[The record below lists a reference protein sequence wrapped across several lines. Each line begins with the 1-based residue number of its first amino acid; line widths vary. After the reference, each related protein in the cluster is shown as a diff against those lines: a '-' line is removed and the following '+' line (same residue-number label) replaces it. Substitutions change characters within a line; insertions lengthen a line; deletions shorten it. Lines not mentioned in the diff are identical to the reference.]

1 MRHVFFFILSSLI
14 LVSCSF
20 GAKETKQGVN
30 STIDSVSIVR
40 VLPPD
45 ARIASS
51 TVDFGSL
58 PSGVDT
64 ILSFSIRNVDTIGVK
79 IDSIIF
85 SLPEAKAKFSRDTIG
100 VQTIIAAG
108 LKIVTPE
115 NSGDFVWEMDI
126 YFKDIAKPSKFTL
139 TGNIK

>member
-1 MRHVFFFILSSLI
+1 MRHIFFFILSSLI
-14 LVSCSF
+14 LASCSF
-20 GAKETKQGVN
+20 GANETKQGIN

-58 PSGVDT
+58 PAGVDT

-85 SLPEAKAKFSRDTIG
+85 SLPEAKTKFSRDTIG
-100 VQTIIAAG
+100 VQTIIAAE
-108 LKIVTPE
+108 LQLVTPE
-115 NSGDFVWEMDI
+115 NSGDFAWEMDI